1 MSYRTCTRCVLDNHN
16 TDIVF
21 DTEGICNYCH
31 EYDTKQKNA
40 LRNKTDVSVL
50 LKKIKQK
57 GKGKKY
63 DCLVGISGGL
73 DSSYLLY
80 YIKQSGLRPL
90 AVHYDSGW
98 DTDKAINNMNALV
111 KGLDID
117 LYNYVVDWNE
127 SKDIMLAYMKA
138 GVVDLEI
145 PTDHSFL
152 ASLYRV
158 AEKHN
163 IQYIITGH
171 NHATEGIMPGN
182 WIFNKGDAANL
193 LDIYRHFGTKTKF
206 NTFSVMPLWKKFY
219 YYNIRRIENIHLLN
233 DISYNKE
240 QARAL
245 LEQQLGWVDHP
256 VKHGESIWT
265 RFYQCYILP
274 RRFGIDKRK
283 AHLSNLICSGQITR
297 EQALAQLQQPIYD
310 PQLLA
315 ADMDFILK
323 KFGISVEQF
332 KQYMQVEKREHK
344 AFKTEQTIKHIYR
357 GIRIITGGNKSILHI
372 FNSW

>member
-50 LKKIKQK
+50 LKKIKQN

-193 LDIYRHFGTKTKF
+193 LDIYKRFGTKTKF
-206 NTFSVMPLWKKFY
+206 NSFSVMPLWKKFY

-233 DISYNKE
+233 YISYNKE
-240 QARAL
+240 QARAV

-297 EQALAQLQQPIYD
+297 EQALVQLQQPIYD

-315 ADMDFILK
+315 TDMDFILK

-344 AFKTEQTIKHIYR
+344 SFKTEQTIKDIYR
-357 GIRIITGGNKSILHI
+357 GIRIITGGSKSMLHI
-372 FNSW
+372 FNDW